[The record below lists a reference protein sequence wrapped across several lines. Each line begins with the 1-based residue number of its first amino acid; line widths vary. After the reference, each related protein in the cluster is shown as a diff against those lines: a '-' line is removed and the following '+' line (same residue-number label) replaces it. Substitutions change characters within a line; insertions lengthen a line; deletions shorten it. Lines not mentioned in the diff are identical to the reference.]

1 MLVET
6 LDEKQMDVGGTL
18 NYQVAVFF
26 FYVVKGIRCRSKY
39 EYKARISFLLQ
50 EKVDDVSFCIFG
62 KEEEEEEKV
71 RIVKAY
77 IEY

>member
-26 FYVVKGIRCRSKY
+26 LVESIRCRSKY